1 LQEQEIN
8 MIIGINASRAR
19 SGGAVAHLIGLVNN
33 ISISHLPPKSKIHIW
48 GYGTL
53 LDKLPSKPW
62 LIKHSPLMLEKSII
76 YQLYWERYLFPR
88 LLNKQNVDILLNVD
102 AGSVCRFKPSITMS
116 RDMLSYEPGEIE
128 RFGFSKARL
137 RLWLLRHIQNASL
150 QHANGA
156 IFLTQ
161 YASNVIQASCGNLPH
176 IAVIP
181 HGVGE
186 NFRGLKKEPYSSKK
200 TVNCIYVSNAAP
212 YKHQWMVV
220 KAVAKLRNEGYDIKL
235 TLIGGG
241 KGKAQNRLMLEIQQS
256 DPEGSFVKQEEF
268 VPHSQLPE
276 YLARADI
283 YLFASSC
290 ENMPNTLVE
299 GMAAGLPIACSNRGP
314 MPEVLRDSGVYFDPE
329 NPDSIAQSLRVL
341 LNSEEER
348 QKYGHKAAKYAREYS
363 WERCAHETLNFIF
376 DTYKRLP

>member
-1 LQEQEIN
+1 

-76 YQLYWERYLFPR
+76 YQLYWERYLLPKQ
-88 LLNKQNVDILLNVD
+88 LNKEKADILLNVD
-102 AGSVCRFKPSITMS
+102 AGSTCRFQPSITMS

-150 QHANGA
+150 RHANGA

-161 YASNVIQASCGNLPH
+161 YASNVIQASCGKLPH
-176 IAVIP
+176 IAIIP

-186 NFRGLKKEPYSSKK
+186 NFRDLKKEPYSTKK
-200 TVNCIYVSNAAP
+200 PVNCIYVSNAAP

-220 KAVAKLRNEGYDIKL
+220 KAVAELRNEGYNIKL

-241 KGKAQNRLMLEIQQS
+241 TGKAQDRLILEMQQS
-256 DPEGSFVKQEEF
+256 DPKGSFVKQEAF
-268 VPHSQLPE
+268 VPHNQLPE
-276 YLARADI
+276 HLAKADLYI
-283 YLFASSC
+283 FASSC

-314 MPEVLRDSGVYFDPE
+314 MPEVLRDAGVYFDPE
-329 NPDSIAQSLRVL
+329 HPDSIAQSLRIL
-341 LNSEEER
+341 LDSEEQR
-348 QKYGHKAAKYAREYS
+348 KQYGLKAAEYAREYS
-363 WERCAHETLNFIF
+363 WQRCARETIAFIT
-376 DTYKRLP
+376 DTYRKVS

>member
-1 LQEQEIN
+1 

-53 LDKLPSKPW
+53 LDKLPSKHW
-62 LIKHSPLMLEKSII
+62 LIKHRPLMLEKSII
-76 YQLYWERYLFPR
+76 YQLYWERYILPKQ
-88 LLNKQNVDILLNVD
+88 LNKERADILLNVD
-102 AGSVCRFKPSITMS
+102 AGSTCRFQPSITMS

-137 RLWLLRHIQNASL
+137 RLLLLLHAQNASL
-150 QHANGA
+150 RHANGVV
-156 IFLTQ
+156 FLTQ
-161 YASNVIQASCGNLPH
+161 YASNVIQTSCGKLPNVA
-176 IAVIP
+176 IVP

-186 NFRGLKKEPYSSKK
+186 NFRSLKKDYSI
-200 TVNCIYVSNAAP
+200 TNTINCIYVSNAAP
-212 YKHQWMVV
+212 YKHQWMVI
-220 KAVAKLRNEGYDIKL
+220 KAVAKLKGEGYDVKL

-241 KGKAQNRLMLEIQQS
+241 KGKAQVRLLNEMQQS
-256 DPEGSFVKQEEF
+256 DPEGVFVKQEAF
-268 VPHSQLPE
+268 VPHNQIPV
-276 YLARADI
+276 YLAKADI

-314 MPEVLRDSGVYFDPE
+314 MPEVLRDAGVYFDPE
-329 NPDSIAQSLRVL
+329 NPDSIAQSLHGL
-341 LNSEEER
+341 LESAEKR
-348 QKYGHKAAKYAREYS
+348 KQYGQKAAKYAREYS
-363 WERCAHETLNFIF
+363 WQRCAHETLNFIIHTHKKF
-376 DTYKRLP
+376 S